1 MEERFSPTSLEEIK
15 KKLEIAR
22 EDDTPH
28 AVYGGDSDK
37 IAVIGDANKTEVKHV
52 DIDMSFRF
60 TKDELDESGVEI
72 PECAKV
78 VGKYVIIKTIYKDLT
93 ISPRK
98 DAVLIDSLMGVYPIM
113 AQIDKIKDEYEKIIQ
128 EVEEKYGYK
137 FIISDDDEKVST
149 NATDKKTNDEMV
161 QVYKAYRKEQNE
173 SLLHAYANAPEEAID
188 SLYHFVA
195 LFLGLDS
202 FYEDRMMSYSVYL
215 CLFKIIGAFPELFNE
230 AETVF
235 IG

>member
-1 MEERFSPTSLEEIK
+1 MEERFAPTALEDIR

-37 IAVIGDANKTEVKHV
+37 ISVVGDANKTEVKKV

-60 TKDELDESGVEI
+60 TKHELEEANIPI
-72 PECAKV
+72 PENAKV
-78 VGKYVIIKTIYKDLT
+78 VGKYVVINTVYKDLT

-98 DAVLIDSLMGVYPIM
+98 DVVLIDALMSFYPFLGQMETIVNEY
-113 AQIDKIKDEYEKIIQ
+113 AKIFKEI
-128 EVEEKYGYK
+128 EEKYGFK
-137 FIISDDDEKVST
+137 FLEDGEDIKT
-149 NATDKKTNDEMV
+149 TATDKKINDEMV
-161 QVYKAYRKEQNE
+161 AIYREYRREQNE
-173 SLLHAYANAPEEAID
+173 SLFHAYAQADEEIVD
-188 SLYHFVA
+188 NMYHFVA
-195 LFLGLDS
+195 IFLGLDK

-215 CLFKIIGAFPELFNE
+215 CMIKIIDTYPELFNE